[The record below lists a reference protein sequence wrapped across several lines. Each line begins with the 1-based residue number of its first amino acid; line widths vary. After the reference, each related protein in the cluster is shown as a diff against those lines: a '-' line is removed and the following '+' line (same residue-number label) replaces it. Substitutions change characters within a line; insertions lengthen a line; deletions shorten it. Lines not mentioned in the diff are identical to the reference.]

1 MSGGGGGRQR
11 KVRSDR
17 ERRRRAERKVRAKA
31 GANPRVRWTGTNL
44 QELVDFCDEHGGS
57 LSGVAVTDRPGILL
71 VQPVMLRVP
80 RGSWLVRDVR
90 YEADDERGWRT
101 HV

>member
-1 MSGGGGGRQR
+1 MSGGGGRQR

-17 ERRRRAERKVRAKA
+17 ERRRRAERKVRART
-31 GANPRVRWTGTNL
+31 GANPRVRWDGRNL

-57 LSGVAVTDRPGILL
+57 LSGVAVVGRPGILL

-101 HV
+101 YV